1 MRGGGMTMTKKP
13 AMKMRN
19 GGKVAMK
26 KMRGGGAVGMKK
38 KMMRKGGSVRAK

>member
-1 MRGGGMTMTKKP
+1 
-13 AMKMRN
+13 MRN